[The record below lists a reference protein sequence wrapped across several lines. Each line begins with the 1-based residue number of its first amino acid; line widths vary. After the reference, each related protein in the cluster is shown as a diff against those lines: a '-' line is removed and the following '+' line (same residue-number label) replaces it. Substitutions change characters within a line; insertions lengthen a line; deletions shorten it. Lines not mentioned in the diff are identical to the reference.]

1 MPMSQM
7 TLKPYW
13 YLRHGETDWN
23 RRGLAQGRTDIP
35 LNETGQKQAV
45 QAGRMLAGLFENGQ
59 KPFERIISSPLT
71 RALVTAETVQRMIQD
86 CVGIRL
92 PLHIDD
98 DLKEVCFGIQEG
110 TPMGDWYRPW
120 IEDGLTPEEAES
132 FRTLTQRARQA
143 VNNALKSPGV
153 PLIVA
158 HGALFRGLRH
168 AMDLPVDVRLPN
180 AAPVALK
187 YTPAGWQADML
198 EASISEAGSLPHQA
212 DAPLEYK
219 SR

>member
-1 MPMSQM
+1 
-7 TLKPYW
+7 
-13 YLRHGETDWN
+13 
-23 RRGLAQGRTDIP
+23 
-35 LNETGQKQAV
+35 
-45 QAGRMLAGLFENGQ
+45 
-59 KPFERIISSPLT
+59 
-71 RALVTAETVQRMIQD
+71 
-86 CVGIRL
+86 
-92 PLHIDD
+92 
-98 DLKEVCFGIQEG
+98 
-110 TPMGDWYRPW
+110 MGDWYRPW
-120 IEDGLTPEEAES
+120 IEDDLTPEEAES

-198 EASISEAGSLPHQA
+198 EGSISEAGSLPHQA